1 LIVLLS
7 ATFLTG
13 CFTSFGILSIFCF
26 AFTQAVVGWMGHSMS
41 HSRDLLLQK
50 VGRVFASLCGGFS
63 LDWWSPKHN
72 MHHMFTNSQLYD
84 DDIKHDYK
92 VYLFPFLYLKWRF
105 DSYTTAITSKN
116 LVYLF
121 IILDGY
127 NFNYLKL
134 CSINLL

>member
-1 LIVLLS
+1 
-7 ATFLTG
+7 
-13 CFTSFGILSIFCF
+13 
-26 AFTQAVVGWMGHSMS
+26 MGHSMS

-63 LDWWSPKHN
+63 LEWWSPKHN

-105 DSYTTAITSKN
+105 DSFTSAITSKN

-127 NFNYLKL
+127 NYDYLKL